1 MDRAAMAQVRNKSS
15 ARLSSIK
22 AALLHAHILGEP
34 GKYIRSQRQHTRRPI
49 VNMHTRTTRAVLSAI
64 QVVALAVS
72 ANAALAQTSTTKQSS
87 GSADSGAAT
96 SAIKHVDDA
105 AEVVSRM
112 HSEPGVDKLLQ
123 QSKGLYLVPTYGRAA
138 LGLGAAG
145 GAGVFVAKRADG
157 TWSNPAFFNIG
168 GVSIGLQAGAEG
180 GPVAIILMNDK
191 AVNNFRQKNNFNLSA
206 DAGLTV
212 VNWNRQASGT
222 AGNGDVVVWS
232 GAKGLFGNVATLA
245 LNDIRFNQ
253 KATQAFYGKPTNVQ
267 DVLEGH
273 ASNPH
278 ADTLKQALAASAGSK
293 R

>member
-1 MDRAAMAQVRNKSS
+1 
-15 ARLSSIK
+15 
-22 AALLHAHILGEP
+22 
-34 GKYIRSQRQHTRRPI
+34 
-49 VNMHTRTTRAVLSAI
+49 MHTRTTRTIVSAI
-64 QVVALAVS
+64 QVLALAIT
-72 ANAALAQTSTTKQSS
+72 ANAALSQTTTTKKQHSD
-87 GSADSGAAT
+87 SADSGAAA

-105 AEVVSRM
+105 AAVVVRM
-112 HSEPGVDKLLQ
+112 KSEPGIGDLLQ
-123 QSKGLYLVPTYGRAA
+123 QAKGLYVVPSYGRAA

-145 GAGVFVAKRADG
+145 GAGVFLVKRRDG

-191 AVNNFRQKNNFNLSA
+191 AVNSFRQKNNFNLSA

-253 KATQAFYGKPTNVQ
+253 KATQAFYGKPVNVQ
-267 DVLEGH
+267 DVLEGR

-278 ADTLKQALAASAGSK
+278 ADTLKQALAAGSSK

>member
-1 MDRAAMAQVRNKSS
+1 MHNRTARTIVAAIQILALTAMAS
-15 ARLSSIK
+15 A
-22 AALLHAHILGEP
+22 A
-34 GKYIRSQRQHTRRPI
+34 T
-49 VNMHTRTTRAVLSAI
+49 
-64 QVVALAVS
+64 
-72 ANAALAQTSTTKQSS
+72 AQNSTSTQKGKDSS
-87 GSADSGAAT
+87 STGAAAT
-96 SAIKHVDDA
+96 AKKHVDDA
-105 AEVVSRM
+105 ADVVRRM
-112 HSEPGVDKLLQ
+112 QSDAGLSNLLQ
-123 QSKGLYLVPTYGRAA
+123 QAKGLYVVPTYGRAA

-145 GAGVFVAKRADG
+145 GAGVFLAKRSDG

-191 AVNNFRQKNNFNLSA
+191 AVNSFKQKNNFNLSA

-253 KATQAFYGKPTNVQ
+253 KATQSYYGKPTNVQ
-267 DVLEGH
+267 DVIAGR

-278 ADTLKQALAASAGSK
+278 AEALKQALAASGSAK

>member
-1 MDRAAMAQVRNKSS
+1 MQTK
-15 ARLSSIK
+15 
-22 AALLHAHILGEP
+22 
-34 GKYIRSQRQHTRRPI
+34 T
-49 VNMHTRTTRAVLSAI
+49 TRTIVSAI
-64 QVVALAVS
+64 QVLALAVT
-72 ANAALAQTSTTKQSS
+72 ANAALAQTATTTTKKQSS
-87 GSADSGAAT
+87 ESADSGAAA

-105 AEVVSRM
+105 AAVVRRM
-112 HSEPGVDKLLQ
+112 QADPAVNALLQ
-123 QSKGLYLVPTYGRAA
+123 QAKGLYVVPTYGRAA

-145 GAGVFVAKRADG
+145 GAGVFLAKRPDG

-191 AVNNFRQKNNFNLSA
+191 AVNSFKQKNNFNLSA

-212 VNWNRQASGT
+212 VNWNRQATGT

-232 GAKGLFGNVATLA
+232 GAKGLFGNVATLE

-253 KATQAFYGKPTNVQ
+253 KATQAFYGKSVNAR
-267 DVLEGH
+267 DVIEGR

-278 ADTLKQALAASAGSK
+278 ADTLKQALAAGSTK
-293 R
+293 H